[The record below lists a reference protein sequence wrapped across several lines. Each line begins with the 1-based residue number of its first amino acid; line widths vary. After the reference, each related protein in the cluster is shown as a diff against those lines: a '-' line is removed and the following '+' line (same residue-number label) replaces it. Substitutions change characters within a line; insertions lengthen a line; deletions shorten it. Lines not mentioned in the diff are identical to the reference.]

1 MARPNKI
8 RSVMPPVAPLAEL
21 PPLPDASV
29 TLREAGRGRPP
40 KWLPILRLFLEGTF
54 LKAGPYNNEK
64 TASVTAANWNRQM
77 REQVPAAFA
86 AWLRFRAKG
95 LYVRLRRVQPR

>member
-1 MARPNKI
+1 MARNLKKT
-8 RSVMPPVAPLAEL
+8 SVMPPVAPLAEL
-21 PPLPDASV
+21 PPLPDVSSIA
-29 TLREAGRGRPP
+29 RESGRGRPP
-40 KWLPILRLFLEGTF
+40 KWLPILRLFLEGTYV
-54 LKAGPYNNEK
+54 KAGPYNNEK

-77 REQVPAAFA
+77 REQAPEAFS